1 MKAEMIRGSGNV
13 YRDFNLPDA
22 DVRQFKAILAAEII
36 KKLDKKCL
44 SVRKAQSLTGV
55 PAADFSRIRNADLG
69 RFSSDRL
76 MMILN
81 KLGSRIEVSVRVKE
95 RKLEAVHA

>member
-1 MKAEMIRGSGNV
+1 MKEEIIRGSGNI
-13 YRDFNLPDA
+13 YRDFKVPDA
-22 DVRQFKAILAAEII
+22 DVRQFKAILTAGII
-36 KKLDKKCL
+36 KSLDKKSL
-44 SVRKAQSLTGV
+44 SVRKAQSLTRV
-55 PAADFSRIRNADLG
+55 PAADFSRIRTADLE

-81 KLGSRIEVSVRVKE
+81 KLGSRVEVSVRVKE

>member
-1 MKAEMIRGSGNV
+1 MKEEIIRGSGNV
-13 YRDFNLPDA
+13 YRDFNVPDA

-36 KKLDKKCL
+36 KTLDKKEL
-44 SVRKAQSLTGV
+44 SVRKAQRLTGV
-55 PAADFSRIRNADLG
+55 PAADFSRIRTADLE

-81 KLGSRIEVSVRVKE
+81 KLGSRVEVSVRVKE
-95 RKLEAVHA
+95 HKREAVHA